1 MNIDVLAVRSA
12 RTDTTERAHAGAT
25 VGLIVCVAA
34 ALAAAM
40 ALVVAGRDATVGLV
54 VVSCLAIVWALAG
67 VIITIR
73 HHCPAGSIVH
83 TFAAATAVGALAWSV
98 NSTKDLEGAAALA
111 ADAGQRFALA
121 VTPAL
126 VFHLLMTLPD
136 GRLARPGHRAFV
148 LAGYV
153 IAAVTGVALLADR
166 DSIIV
171 WPVAL
176 LWAATFLAAPI
187 AHANYLA
194 AGAVDRRRMQWV
206 GWAALV
212 ATEIAIVSVA
222 LSLVS
227 DWPHHDAEIA
237 LGSHGSHTDCPSDR
251 DRPAH
256 ARPRRSAADSHGRT
270 RRTDGA
276 DRDRIPAGA
285 CGVRAQTDG

>member
-1 MNIDVLAVRSA
+1 
-12 RTDTTERAHAGAT
+12 
-25 VGLIVCVAA
+25 
-34 ALAAAM
+34 M

-83 TFAAATAVGALAWSV
+83 AFAAATAVGALAWSV

-153 IAAVTGVALLADR
+153 IAAVTGSALLADR

-176 LWAATFLAAPI
+176 LWAATFAGGCPSPTRITSPPAPSTDG
-187 AHANYLA
+187 ACNGS
-194 AGAVDRRRMQWV
+194 AGRRWSPPRSR
-206 GWAALV
+206 
-212 ATEIAIVSVA
+212 IVSVA

-227 DWPHHDAEIA
+227 RLAAPRR
-237 LGSHGSHTDCPSDR
+237 R
-251 DRPAH
+251 DR
-256 ARPRRSAADSHGRT
+256 ARQPRASCRL
-270 RRTDGA
+270 
-276 DRDRIPAGA
+276 P
-285 CGVRAQTDG
+285 